1 MLPAR
6 YRGDRGSPDSIEDS
20 RLSRNSTLDEI
31 GVGKLHALLIQF
43 LGMVGVEPTQS
54 EDYTILSRTR
64 IPIPPHAHLKP
75 LSKFKSNIYQNKK
88 FFYSFQ
94 KH

>member
-64 IPIPPHAHLKP
+64 IPIPPHARHIFCVQLP
-75 LSKFKSNIYQNKK
+75 SVHCLED
-88 FFYSFQ
+88 SFR
-94 KH
+94 